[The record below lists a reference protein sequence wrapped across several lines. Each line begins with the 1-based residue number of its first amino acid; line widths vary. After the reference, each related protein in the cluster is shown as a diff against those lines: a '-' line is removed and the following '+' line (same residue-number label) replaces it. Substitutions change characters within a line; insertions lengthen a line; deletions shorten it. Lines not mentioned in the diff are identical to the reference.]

1 MDVLEPPLAG
11 MSASFAPL
19 VIATASF
26 VLSHFVLSFGPL
38 RRALVARMDEQKFLI
53 LYSAVAFAT
62 FAWMCVAYGRAP
74 FTDLWGDPHWAR
86 WMTVALMPFVSVLLV
101 CGVSTGN
108 PGAVG
113 HAKLLASEDSLQGRG
128 IQKIT
133 RHPVMIAVAL
143 WAALH
148 LITNGDAA
156 STILF
161 GGMLVLTLGGILHIE
176 ARKRA
181 SGGAAWARF
190 AAATSVLPFA
200 AILEGRTRVSLA
212 EIGWNR
218 LAASLVV
225 YLIMLFGHRLVIDV
239 PLLPGLLR

>member
-1 MDVLEPPLAG
+1 MDVLEIPLAG

-19 VIATASF
+19 VTATATF
-26 VLSHFVLSFGPL
+26 VLSHFVLSFGPV
-38 RRALVARMDEQKFLI
+38 RRRLVARIGEQAFLI
-53 LYSAVAFAT
+53 VYSAIAFGT
-62 FAWMCVAYGRAP
+62 FAWMCIAYGRAP
-74 FTDLWGDPHWAR
+74 FSDLWGDPHWAR
-86 WMTVALMPFVSVLLV
+86 WATVAVMPFVSVLLV
-101 CGVSTGN
+101 CGVSTAN

-113 HAKLLASEDSLQGRG
+113 FGHLLAAERAPHG
-128 IQKIT
+128 IQKVT
-133 RHPVMIAVAL
+133 RHPVMIAVAI

-156 STILF
+156 SSILF
-161 GGMLVLTLGGILHIE
+161 GGMLVLTLGGIVHIE

-181 SGGAAWARF
+181 AGGAAWARF
-190 AAATSVLPFA
+190 AAITSVVPFA
-200 AILEGRTRVSLA
+200 AVIKGRTRVSLG